1 MQDLP
6 RRGSALPFLSAF
18 LQGRR
23 HSASDP
29 VLQLQQGRRGSAAQ
43 TLSSSSLQ
51 VMVAVASVRR
61 ADRDSACLQRKSKA
75 LFLLSDCHSFECEL
89 RLQVACCVETV

>member
-6 RRGSALPFLSAF
+6 RRGPALSFLSAF

-29 VLQLQQGRRGSAAQ
+29 VPQLQPGRRGSAAQ

-51 VMVAVASVRR
+51 VMVAVASVHR
-61 ADRDSACLQRKSKA
+61 ADRDPACLQRKSKA
-75 LFLLSDCHSFECEL
+75 LFLL
-89 RLQVACCVETV
+89 